1 MRRNAWLNIFPV
13 RKPDPGSA
21 RAALGWNGEVLA
33 ARYLES
39 RGCRI
44 LDRNWRC
51 GGPNSEELDL
61 VAEESGEVVFV
72 EVKTRRGRDF
82 GYPEEAVTA
91 GKRERLRRAA
101 RQYLLA
107 KGLSEAGFR
116 IDVIAIGCAEKSGR
130 IALRHIRSAVG
141 ETD

>member
-1 MRRNAWLNIFPV
+1 MRRSAWPSIFRE
-13 RKPDPGSA
+13 RKSDPGQDRS
-21 RAALGWNGEVLA
+21 ALGWTGEDLA

-39 RGCRI
+39 TGCRI
-44 LDRNWRC
+44 LDRNWRG

-72 EVKTRRGRDF
+72 EVKTRRSRDF
-82 GYPEEAVTA
+82 GHPEEAVTA

-101 RQYLLA
+101 RRYLLA
-107 KGLSEAGFR
+107 KGRDGADFR
-116 IDVIAIGCAEKSGR
+116 IDVIAIGIAEKGGR
-130 IALRHIRSAVG
+130 AALRHIRSAVG